1 MTLGE
6 NIKKLRKNKRM
17 TQKELG
23 EFLGIQERMV
33 QKYEFNTSD
42 IQFSKLKKLSEL
54 FEVPIEVLI
63 SEKENTI
70 EPKSNKLILSDE
82 IKECLRLSTNDF
94 KVNFRTSS
102 YVQTKELSESILAL
116 ERALSYQLQI
126 EEKYKIESE
135 DK

>member
-6 NIKKLRKNKRM
+6 NIKRLRKNKGM

-63 SEKENTI
+63 SEKENI
-70 EPKSNKLILSDE
+70 VESKNNKLIFSDE
-82 IKECLRLSTNDF
+82 IRECLRLATNDF

-102 YVQTKELSESILAL
+102 YAQTKDLSESILAL

-135 DK
+135 EK